1 MLLCLFKQKT
11 AYEMRI
17 SDWSSDV
24 CSSDLVPAG
33 AAAGLHAP
41 HHVGHAEAVVE
52 FPARLPALAD
62 FEQRG
67 AQFEAVA
74 EADVVFVE
82 AARADV
88 LAERA
93 RHAQQRRITDVLAPG
108 RVVVEGVMVDRL
120 DRKSQRLNSSH

>member
-1 MLLCLFKQKT
+1 
-11 AYEMRI
+11 MRI
-17 SDWSSDV
+17 SAWSSDV
-24 CSSDLVPAG
+24 CSSDL
-33 AAAGLHAP
+33 
-41 HHVGHAEAVVE
+41 HAEAVVE

-74 EADVVFVE
+74 GEDVVFVE

-93 RHAQQRRITDVLAPG
+93 RHVQQRRITDVLAPG

-120 DRKSQRLNSSH
+120 VGAAVDARVALFVAGETEFADRHGAREGMLVDRAAAAR